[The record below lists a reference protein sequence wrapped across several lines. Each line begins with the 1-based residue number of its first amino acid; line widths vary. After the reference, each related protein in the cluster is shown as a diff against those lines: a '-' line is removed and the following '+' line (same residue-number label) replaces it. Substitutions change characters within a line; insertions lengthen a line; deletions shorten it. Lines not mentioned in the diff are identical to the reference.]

1 MKEKPFECL
10 ASAHVQVNPDAA
22 RDPEVLPLLLRNI
35 VVELTRYIPQ
45 GDLATFR
52 KFMRIVSEL
61 DREFGLTE

>member
-1 MKEKPFECL
+1 MKEKTLDCL
-10 ASAHVQVNPDAA
+10 ATAHVQVSAEAA
-22 RDPEVLPLLLRNI
+22 NDPEVLPLLLRNV
-35 VVELTRYIPQ
+35 VVELTKYIPQ